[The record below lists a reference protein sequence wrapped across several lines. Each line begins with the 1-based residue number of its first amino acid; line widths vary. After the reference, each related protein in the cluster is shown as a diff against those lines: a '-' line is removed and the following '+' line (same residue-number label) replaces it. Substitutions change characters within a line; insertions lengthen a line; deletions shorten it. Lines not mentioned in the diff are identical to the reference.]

1 MKAFI
6 HDRLLGKFELL
17 DYETGVDE
25 VEGEY
30 VTAILKPVVD
40 GSVGEILGGLDE
52 DALNSLYLTC
62 FDDEPAF
69 EADIPMDDLLEFK
82 EEMEQ
87 KLEEGL
93 EGE

>member
-1 MKAFI
+1 MEA
-6 HDRLLGKFELL
+6 
-17 DYETGVDE
+17 
-25 VEGEY
+25 
-30 VTAILKPVVD
+30 
-40 GSVGEILGGLDE
+40 ILGGLDE